1 LSHSGSE
8 VISVPE
14 RIVIDHPLWDHLCEL
29 DQIATER
36 FPSRVDPGLGVLGLI
51 LSSPPRP
58 GGHFCTPQNSLAF
71 AWTGGDGVHFSFLV
85 QDGRITEQS
94 PIVITCPSAID
105 VHNLIGGESLLDF
118 LCLGYHRGYFA
129 LQTAPCERFFEAYAA
144 DHWPLTEDLDRHP
157 DWDYAEGYFVNEQQR
172 PVLDFLIQE
181 LNLSPWCDLQ
191 ARFQCLQE
199 RYLPLLEVPDHPW

>member
-1 LSHSGSE
+1 M
-8 VISVPE
+8 PE